1 MSMTQADKAHA
12 FRAMHH
18 RGNPLVLFNVWDA
31 GSAAVVA
38 KAGAKALAT
47 GSWSVATAFG
57 YNDGEEL
64 PFDLVLSNLTR
75 IARSVDLPVSADLE
89 MGYGV
94 NAAGVSDSV
103 ARALET
109 GVIGFNLEDGLT
121 VGGLREIR
129 EQVERLAAARHSADT
144 FGISAYLNAR
154 VDLFLQRDV
163 TEHAAAM
170 PQAIAR
176 FEAYAA
182 AGVDGFFVPGLVDI
196 ELIRQLCAVT
206 SLPLNVMSIS
216 ATPPMA
222 ALRTAGVARVSHG
235 PSPFRTAMAALEQ
248 AANHALALQ

>member
-12 FRAMHH
+12 FRAMHQ

-47 GSWSVATAFG
+47 GSWSVANAFG
-57 YNDGEEL
+57 YADGEQL

-75 IARSVDLPVSADLE
+75 IVRAVDVPVTADLE
-89 MGYGV
+89 MGYGL
-94 NAAGVSDSV
+94 NAAEVSGSV

-109 GVIGFNLEDGLT
+109 GVIGCNIEDGLT
-121 VGGLREIR
+121 IGGLREIR

-154 VDLFLQRDV
+154 VGLFLQRDV
-163 TEHAAAM
+163 SEHAAAM
-170 PQAIAR
+170 PEAIAR
-176 FEAYAA
+176 IEAYAA

-196 ELIRQLCAVT
+196 ELVRQVCAVT
-206 SLPLNVMSIS
+206 SLPVNVMYVS
-216 ATPPMA
+216 ATPSMA
-222 ALRTAGVARVSHG
+222 ALRSAGVARVSHG
-235 PSPFRTAMAALEQ
+235 PSPFRTAMAALET
-248 AANHALALQ
+248 AASAAHAYR